1 MLIDYIPHGAE
12 NAITAKEL
20 ARKAGFA
27 TVRDLQS
34 NIHDLRVNGEVI
46 CSKTDHPAGY
56 YIPDTKEELE
66 RFCKSMNS
74 RSREISLAVKSA
86 KKMIRRIEVED
97 NKKVVPASAKA
108 DTTTE
113 KYKSVQS

>member
-56 YIPDTKEELE
+56 YIPNTIEELE

-74 RSREISLAVKSA
+74 RSREINLAVQA
-86 KKMIRRIEVED
+86 AEKMMRHIGVED
-97 NKKVVPASAKA
+97 NKKVVPTSGKA
-108 DTTTE
+108 DTTNK
-113 KYKSVQS
+113 KYKSGQA

>member
-12 NAITAKEL
+12 NATTAKEL

-34 NIHDLRVNGEVI
+34 NIHDLRVKGEVI
-46 CSKTDHPAGY
+46 CSKTDYPAGY

-66 RFCKSMNS
+66 HFCRSMNS
-74 RSREISLAVKSA
+74 RAHKINLAVKA
-86 KKMIRRIEVED
+86 AERMIRHIEVDD
-97 NKKVVPASAKA
+97 NKKVVPASPKA
-108 DTTTE
+108 DTTKK
-113 KYKSVQS
+113 KYKSRQA